1 MWNVRT
7 EWAMAREETDLERRV
22 LAHEQVLAVLI
33 ADLAR
38 ERPEL
43 LLRLQEV
50 FSSHPTLGAYEHDY
64 TDTAGYA
71 DQFIHEV
78 KRLWDA
84 WDQRKPR

>member
-1 MWNVRT
+1 MT
-7 EWAMAREETDLERRV
+7 SEETELERRV
-22 LAHEQVLAVLI
+22 LAHERVLAVLI
-33 ADLAR
+33 AELAR
-38 ERPEL
+38 ERPDL

-50 FSSHPTLGAYEHDY
+50 FSPHPSLGANEQDY

-71 DQFIHEV
+71 EQFIHEV